1 VKLLQRAANLRSKSM
16 DTNAQVPQ
24 RCFVERSS
32 ESLDAILPIDDRA
45 DDDVRRS
52 EDNILQW
59 MSYLPEDC
67 IRTMIAMG
75 WDVST

>member
-1 VKLLQRAANLRSKSM
+1 M
-16 DTNAQVPQ
+16 DTNAQVTQ
-24 RCFVERSS
+24 RLFVENSS
-32 ESLDAILPIDDRA
+32 ESLDAILPIDARA

-67 IRTMIAMG
+67 IRTMISMG
-75 WDVST
+75 WDIST